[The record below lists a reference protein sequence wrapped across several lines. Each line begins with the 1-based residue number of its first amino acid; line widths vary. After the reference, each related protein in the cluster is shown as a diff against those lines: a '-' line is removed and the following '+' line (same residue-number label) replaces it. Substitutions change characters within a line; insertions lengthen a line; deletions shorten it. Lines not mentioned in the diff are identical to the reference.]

1 MHSMK
6 YSSIEFEVN
15 IPETQIACELESN
28 VVDLPQRSVKEH
40 IEYALDNPIGA
51 GDISTVVQKGDKV
64 AIIISDVT
72 RKWQAIPTYLPILV
86 DRLNKCGIADEDIIV
101 ISACGTHRRQTD
113 EEHKELL
120 GEDLF
125 KRLKIVDHQ
134 CEDKENYDKN
144 YKESDTIDVDSDHS
158 FDNEYDVDGAVYYRR
173 AYGHKHNSDDIDLLA
188 RIAEMDFSG
197 DIVLHQL
204 VEKLGLRSQIKQ
216 AEDFEELAKVM
227 QNAYFVISTFNNERL
242 IRQSGAFL
250 LSGSINIQLN
260 KSDYGASRIEKSSC
274 SLNSQFASERIIIPA
289 GSKESLLE
297 ELNFYNINQGALFPE
312 LEHQM
317 AYIKYSMCKSNV
329 RSASSFEKID
339 FDAIK
344 AEESKEGVEIAES
357 VVKEELV
364 DKAIYDIVSQYISD
378 DAIKQNVLRIIT
390 RQTEYI
396 DWANKEATISDLRRK
411 IKRSLSLQS
420 ISSDVATQSARN
432 MVSQLVNLYVKK

>member
-1 MHSMK
+1 MAC
-6 YSSIEFEVN
+6 SS
-15 IPETQIACELESN
+15 
-28 VVDLPQRSVKEH
+28 
-40 IEYALDNPIGA
+40 
-51 GDISTVVQKGDKV
+51 
-64 AIIISDVT
+64 
-72 RKWQAIPTYLPILV
+72 
-86 DRLNKCGIADEDIIV
+86 
-101 ISACGTHRRQTD
+101 
-113 EEHKELL
+113 
-120 GEDLF
+120 
-125 KRLKIVDHQ
+125 
-134 CEDKENYDKN
+134 
-144 YKESDTIDVDSDHS
+144 
-158 FDNEYDVDGAVYYRR
+158 
-173 AYGHKHNSDDIDLLA
+173 
-188 RIAEMDFSG
+188 
-197 DIVLHQL
+197 
-204 VEKLGLRSQIKQ
+204 KLGLRSQIKQ

-297 ELNFYNINQGALFPE
+297 ELNFYNINQ
-312 LEHQM
+312 

>member
-1 MHSMK
+1 MNTTWRQCTIGDVCDTISNTYNSNAQQVVLINTSDVLEGKVLNHIYIPNENLK
-6 YSSIEFEVN
+6 GQFKKTFE
-15 IPETQIACELESN
+15 E
-28 VVDLPQRSVKEH
+28 
-40 IEYALDNPIGA
+40 
-51 GDISTVVQKGDKV
+51 GDILYSEIRPQNKRYAYIDFAPINYIASTKLMVIRNKNIVKSKYLYYFLQSDK
-64 AIIISDVT
+64 IISELQMLAET
-72 RKWQAIPTYLPILV
+72 R
-86 DRLNKCGIADEDIIV
+86 
-101 ISACGTHRRQTD
+101 SGT
-113 EEHKELL
+113 
-120 GEDLF
+120 F
-125 KRLKIVDHQ
+125 P
-134 CEDKENYDKN
+134 
-144 YKESDTIDVDSDHS
+144 
-158 FDNEYDVDGAVYYRR
+158 
-173 AYGHKHNSDDIDLLA
+173 
-188 RIAEMDFSG
+188 
-197 DIVLHQL
+197 
-204 VEKLGLRSQIKQ
+204 QI
-216 AEDFEELAKVM
+216 
-227 QNAYFVISTFNNERL
+227 TFNELSKLSIKIPPLPEQDRIISILDSICKKIDINQQINERL

-260 KSDYGASRIEKSSC
+260 KSDYGVSRIEKSSC

>member
-1 MHSMK
+1 MELDLNIDSNGNVIVNTLSEYVAYISQLQAANEGSNERFFFRGQSNK
-6 YSSIEFEVN
+6 NWDVRPCLFRENNLTIE
-15 IPETQIACELESN
+15 S
-28 VVDLPQRSVKEH
+28 D
-40 IEYALDNPIGA
+40 
-51 GDISTVVQKGDKV
+51 
-64 AIIISDVT
+64 IISEACARAPFEFGGRSAFERLTKLQHYGLPTRMLDVT
-72 RKWQAIPTYLPILV
+72 LNPLV
-86 DRLNKCGIADEDIIV
+86 ALYF
-101 ISACGTHRRQTD
+101 ACA
-113 EEHKELL
+113 K
-120 GEDLF
+120 
-125 KRLKIVDHQ
+125 

-144 YKESDTIDVDSDHS
+144 YKESDTIDVDSDHP

-357 VVKEELV
+357 VVKEKLV

>member
-1 MHSMK
+1 M
-6 YSSIEFEVN
+6 
-15 IPETQIACELESN
+15 
-28 VVDLPQRSVKEH
+28 R
-40 IEYALDNPIGA
+40 
-51 GDISTVVQKGDKV
+51 
-64 AIIISDVT
+64 
-72 RKWQAIPTYLPILV
+72 
-86 DRLNKCGIADEDIIV
+86 
-101 ISACGTHRRQTD
+101 
-113 EEHKELL
+113 
-120 GEDLF
+120 
-125 KRLKIVDHQ
+125 
-134 CEDKENYDKN
+134 
-144 YKESDTIDVDSDHS
+144 
-158 FDNEYDVDGAVYYRR
+158 
-173 AYGHKHNSDDIDLLA
+173 
-188 RIAEMDFSG
+188 
-197 DIVLHQL
+197 
-204 VEKLGLRSQIKQ
+204 
-216 AEDFEELAKVM
+216 
-227 QNAYFVISTFNNERL
+227 NAYFVISTFNNERL

-364 DKAIYDIVSQYISD
+364 DKAIYDIISQYISD

>member
-134 CEDKENYDKN
+134 CEDKENLVYMGETSRKTPVWLNRYAIEADKIILTGGVV
-144 YKESDTIDVDSDHS
+144 YHFLAGYGGGRKSLVPGIAGKETINTNHCNALNPG
-158 FDNEYDVDGAVYYRR
+158 FGEGINENVYS
-173 AYGHKHNSDDIDLLA
+173 GNLSKSNPFHDD
-188 RIAEMDFSG
+188 
-197 DIVLHQL
+197 
-204 VEKLGLRSQIKQ
+204 
-216 AEDFEELAKVM
+216 
-227 QNAYFVISTFNNERL
+227 
-242 IRQSGAFL
+242 
-250 LSGSINIQLN
+250 
-260 KSDYGASRIEKSSC
+260 
-274 SLNSQFASERIIIPA
+274 
-289 GSKESLLE
+289 LE
-297 ELNFYNINQGALFPE
+297 EAAA
-312 LEHQM
+312 M
-317 AYIKYSMCKSNV
+317 A
-329 RSASSFEKID
+329 
-339 FDAIK
+339 
-344 AEESKEGVEIAES
+344 
-357 VVKEELV
+357 
-364 DKAIYDIVSQYISD
+364 
-378 DAIKQNVLRIIT
+378 
-390 RQTEYI
+390 
-396 DWANKEATISDLRRK
+396 
-411 IKRSLSLQS
+411 
-420 ISSDVATQSARN
+420 
-432 MVSQLVNLYVKK
+432 

>member
-1 MHSMK
+1 MSEYVAYISQLQAANEGSNERFFFRGQSNK
-6 YSSIEFEVN
+6 NWDVRPCLFRENNLTIE
-15 IPETQIACELESN
+15 S
-28 VVDLPQRSVKEH
+28 D
-40 IEYALDNPIGA
+40 
-51 GDISTVVQKGDKV
+51 
-64 AIIISDVT
+64 IISEACARAPFEFGGRSAFERLTKLQHYGLPTRMLDVT
-72 RKWQAIPTYLPILV
+72 LNPLV
-86 DRLNKCGIADEDIIV
+86 ALYF
-101 ISACGTHRRQTD
+101 ACA
-113 EEHKELL
+113 K
-120 GEDLF
+120 
-125 KRLKIVDHQ
+125 

-144 YKESDTIDVDSDHS
+144 YKESDTIDVDSDHP

-173 AYGHKHNSDDIDLLA
+173 AYGHKH
-188 RIAEMDFSG
+188 
-197 DIVLHQL
+197 QL

-216 AEDFEELAKVM
+216 AEGFEELAKVM

-344 AEESKEGVEIAES
+344 AEELKEGVEIAES

>member
-1 MHSMK
+1 M
-6 YSSIEFEVN
+6 
-15 IPETQIACELESN
+15 L
-28 VVDLPQRSVKEH
+28 
-40 IEYALDNPIGA
+40 
-51 GDISTVVQKGDKV
+51 
-64 AIIISDVT
+64 DVT
-72 RKWQAIPTYLPILV
+72 LNPLV
-86 DRLNKCGIADEDIIV
+86 ALYF
-101 ISACGTHRRQTD
+101 ACA
-113 EEHKELL
+113 K
-120 GEDLF
+120 
-125 KRLKIVDHQ
+125 

-242 IRQSGAFL
+242 IRQSG
-250 LSGSINIQLN
+250 
-260 KSDYGASRIEKSSC
+260 
-274 SLNSQFASERIIIPA
+274 
-289 GSKESLLE
+289 

-344 AEESKEGVEIAES
+344 AEESKESVEIAES
-357 VVKEELV
+357 VVREELV
-364 DKAIYDIVSQYISD
+364 DKAIYDIISQYISD